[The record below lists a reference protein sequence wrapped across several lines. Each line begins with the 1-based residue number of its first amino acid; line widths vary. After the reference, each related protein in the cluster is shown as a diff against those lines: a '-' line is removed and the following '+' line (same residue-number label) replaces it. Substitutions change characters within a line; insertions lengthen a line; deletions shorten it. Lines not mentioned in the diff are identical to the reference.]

1 MRVQGA
7 DWIGWGVAGLELCS
21 QARWGTGPG
30 AGQHWLKHV
39 CSCAYKRVLGAWDRL
54 RAGATGLQAKVS
66 GDSQESAGS
75 CVAALRASRRKKYGA
90 SLPLS
95 SHCCLQFCPAHT
107 IPHAITHPSF
117 PSSLQYVNNQTL
129 ADVTFVVEGRKFYAH
144 RIALLAS
151 SDAFRAMFN
160 GGYREKE
167 ASSIE
172 IPNIPWDVFE
182 CMMHYIYTG
191 VKGPRAGVKQGYS
204 ACYE

>member
-1 MRVQGA
+1 M
-7 DWIGWGVAGLELCS
+7 
-21 QARWGTGPG
+21 
-30 AGQHWLKHV
+30 
-39 CSCAYKRVLGAWDRL
+39 
-54 RAGATGLQAKVS
+54 
-66 GDSQESAGS
+66 
-75 CVAALRASRRKKYGA
+75 SR
-90 SLPLS
+90 S
-95 SHCCLQFCPAHT
+95 
-107 IPHAITHPSF
+107 
-117 PSSLQYVNNQTL
+117 QYVNNQTL

-191 VKGPRAGVKQGYS
+191 VIGRELGQSRGIMHAFTLKGQARGHAGNQRHQWWGWATGNGVKP
-204 ACYE
+204 